1 MVLFSDLGPGQSF
14 AWQLFTATIFFLVS
28 GLIIGFFNPNIWLLA
43 AIVAWG
49 GVLLAGAFVKE
60 PTASLP
66 RLVVSLGPT
75 LLGGYAGGLVGKKR
89 LVGRLFRFLFRR
101 SGF

>member
-1 MVLFSDLGPGQSF
+1 MALFSDLGPGQSF
-14 AWQLFTATIFFLVS
+14 AWQLLTAAIFFLVS
-28 GLIIGFFNPNIWLLA
+28 GLIIGYFNPGIWLLA

-49 GVLLAGAFVKE
+49 GVLLAVAFLKE

-66 RLVVSLGPT
+66 RLIVSLVPT
-75 LLGGYAGGLVGKKR
+75 VLGGYAGGLVGKKR

-101 SGF
+101 TSF

>member
-14 AWQLFTATIFFLVS
+14 AWQLLTAAVFFFVS
-28 GLIIGFFNPNIWLLA
+28 GLIIGYFNPNTWLLA

-49 GVLLAGAFVKE
+49 GVLLTVAFLKE

-75 LLGGYAGGLVGKKR
+75 LLGGYVGGLVGKKR
-89 LVGRLFRFLFRR
+89 LVGRLFRLLFRR
-101 SGF
+101 